1 MKYIIIDIGSHKCE
15 ELNVLLNFNFEKI
28 KFYLKWW
35 LDYLFYLS
43 KKFFFISKNDY
54 VIYGYKFSPLSVNIS
69 DHVNILVNL
78 LKKIPKKKLEI
89 VSFEPNYFICLDYI
103 KKISTKFNIT
113 YYPLL
118 IEKDKKN
125 KTLILR
131 DYYIFPNSLSNAIF
145 KKNKTFLIKKKI
157 PSLDIDFFLK
167 NLASFKNIK
176 NYKLLLRIN
185 CEGSEYNIIKRFI
198 ANNVKFKNILGSI
211 NDIKKIHGDKMLN
224 EIENLLKKKKINY
237 FYFKGSDPSTWNDA
251 RAVLLSFLK

>member
-78 LKKIPKKKLEI
+78 IKKIPKKKLEI

-145 KKNKTFLIKKKI
+145 KKNKTFLIKKKYH
-157 PSLDIDFFLK
+157 L
-167 NLASFKNIK
+167 
-176 NYKLLLRIN
+176 
-185 CEGSEYNIIKRFI
+185 
-198 ANNVKFKNILGSI
+198 
-211 NDIKKIHGDKMLN
+211 
-224 EIENLLKKKKINY
+224 
-237 FYFKGSDPSTWNDA
+237 
-251 RAVLLSFLK
+251 